1 MQERRFIWN
10 QASYTYEIVIL
21 PNAGSKTAD
30 EASVLRK
37 IHFQLILG
45 RNLDF
50 WRNSSFYT
58 RKSMFLQIAL
68 SKWVRATISS
78 EKFNNFLLLLCRNID
93 LYEINRLILTKL
105 WYCQTLFR
113 KRAVGR
119 ILTKNTCSVNSR
131 QKPRFLEEFKFL
143 HTKTDVSPN
152 RSFEISPSDDFL
164 RKIQ

>member
-1 MQERRFIWN
+1 MQKRRFIWN
-10 QASYTYEIVIL
+10 QSSYTYEIVIL

-68 SKWVRATISS
+68 SKSVRATISS
-78 EKFNNFLLLLCRNID
+78 EKFNNFLLILCRNVD
-93 LYEINRLILTKL
+93 LLFKL
-105 WYCQTLFR
+105 KTNQTSSWYGIVVTAKYWVLWRF
-113 KRAVGR
+113 
-119 ILTKNTCSVNSR
+119 LTKNSW
-131 QKPRFLEEFKFL
+131 
-143 HTKTDVSPN
+143 VSLN
-152 RSFEISPSDDFL
+152 YNGFL
-164 RKIQ
+164 RFFDFVWNQSWFLVRLLITRL